1 MFEEGLLQTPLAG
14 PLSTGVF
21 WQAEVYL
28 PQPYTFLTMK
38 LFAFRDRVHDANKE
52 FGRYH
57 ALDMYTI
64 LATTMAPEWDFA
76 LELSRRYRKD
86 PNMLEAGQLVSD
98 HFSALD
104 RLGMIRL
111 RESPYYRPGLQLR
124 DFMTALKEL
133 FPSGV
138 QAS

>member
-1 MFEEGLLQTPLAG
+1 MFEEGLLARTLYG
-14 PLSTGVF
+14 PLSTGEL
-21 WQAEVYL
+21 WQAEVFL
-28 PQPYTFLTMK
+28 PQPYTFLIMK

-64 LATTMAPEWDFA
+64 LATTMESEWDFA
-76 LELSRRYRKD
+76 LELSRRYRGD
-86 PNMLEAGQLVSD
+86 PYMIEAGQLISD

-111 RESPYYRPGLQLR
+111 RESPYYRPELR
-124 DFMTALKEL
+124 LGEFMSALKEL
-133 FPSGV
+133 FPS
-138 QAS
+138 